1 MKAASSS
8 LLLPPSPS
16 PSSLLHYTELTMV
29 DVSSRPQPQLGAS
42 LAGGEHDAE
51 VILSWNKKMS
61 FLFSSHLSNAATQL
75 RDPLPLAPEVGGG
88 MRGGR
93 EGGSK
98 NESGKEGR
106 RREIEEGK
114 EGEIL
119 TSQDYNYNVPV
130 SH

>member
-42 LAGGEHDAE
+42 FAGGEHDAE
-51 VILSWNKKMS
+51 IILSWNKKVS
-61 FLFSSHLSNAATQL
+61 FFFSSHLSNAATQL
-75 RDPLPLAPEVGGG
+75 RDPLPLAPEVGEG

-93 EGGSK
+93 EG
-98 NESGKEGR
+98 ESGKEGR
-106 RREIEEGK
+106 RREFEEERKGK
-114 EGEIL
+114 REEFL
-119 TSQDYNYNVPV
+119 PV
-130 SH
+130 KIIFYTVQS